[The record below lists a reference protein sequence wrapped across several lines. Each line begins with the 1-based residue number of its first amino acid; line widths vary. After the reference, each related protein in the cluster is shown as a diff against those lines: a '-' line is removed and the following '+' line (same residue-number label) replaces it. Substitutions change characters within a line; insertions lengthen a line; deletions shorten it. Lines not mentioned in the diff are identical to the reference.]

1 VAFPSRGRK
10 RLLAFYNFPGDSSH
24 TKRSVFSRL
33 DFNEMIVER
42 SQEAKCPSIY
52 VAKEIGMPLQ
62 PDEKTYNSWKSAIQI
77 LRNLISS

>member
-1 VAFPSRGRK
+1 
-10 RLLAFYNFPGDSSH
+10 
-24 TKRSVFSRL
+24 VFSRL